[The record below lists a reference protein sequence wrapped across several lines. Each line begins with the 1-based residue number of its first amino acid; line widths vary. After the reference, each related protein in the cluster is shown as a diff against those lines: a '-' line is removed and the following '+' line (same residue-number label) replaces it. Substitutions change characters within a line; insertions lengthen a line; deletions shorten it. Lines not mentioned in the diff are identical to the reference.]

1 MPDVLLIALGG
12 DVDAGTD
19 NSLQMCVRIEMGSYA
34 AARHS
39 SVESSTPC
47 RPYTSRASSNEELSV
62 STINPSKSKIR
73 ALKREESELS
83 AAY

>member
-34 AARHS
+34 AAPQLGR
-39 SVESSTPC
+39 
-47 RPYTSRASSNEELSV
+47 ELDAV
-62 STINPSKSKIR
+62 SAVHFARK
-73 ALKREESELS
+73 LKRRAFRIDDQPVEVENQGTQ
-83 AAY
+83 A